1 MEYSRQKSLPQEE
14 PHEISDKKPAQD
26 WPSRGSIEF
35 KEVVMRYRP
44 GLPLVLKGLSMSI
57 DGGEK
62 IGVVGRYV
70 KVYFISV
77 NLRSSRD
84 PQNGRRQ
91 IYVDAGIIPDC
102 RTRLRLYHRRR
113 VSLKTGG
120 MRSIAPHSCPLAST
134 YRRSV

>member
-1 MEYSRQKSLPQEE
+1 MEYSRKKSLPQEE
-14 PHEISDKKPAQD
+14 PHEIPDKKPVQD

-44 GLPLVLKGLSMSI
+44 GLPFVLKGLSMSI

-70 KVYFISV
+70 EVYSISV
-77 NLRSSRD
+77 NTRGSRD
-84 PQNGRRQ
+84 LQNGRRQ
-91 IYVDAGIIPDC
+91 IYVDAGTIPDC

-120 MRSIAPHSCPLAST
+120 MRGIAPHSCPLAST